1 MHWIKAIFQ
10 PGHSFRS
17 LMVTKQCWE
26 ISDHLTWIC
35 IEFIYVIGKKVMFLC
50 SPQSRVARYLLPNL
64 PESYLHSMVKQI
76 SDVFVAYSGT
86 VFFFSFS

>member
-26 ISDHLTWIC
+26 IWDHLTWIC
-35 IEFIYVIGKKVMFLC
+35 IEFIYVIGKKSNVSMLPIKQGC
-50 SPQSRVARYLLPNL
+50 QVSAAKPARKLFTFDGQTN
-64 PESYLHSMVKQI
+64 
-76 SDVFVAYSGT
+76 F
-86 VFFFSFS
+86 